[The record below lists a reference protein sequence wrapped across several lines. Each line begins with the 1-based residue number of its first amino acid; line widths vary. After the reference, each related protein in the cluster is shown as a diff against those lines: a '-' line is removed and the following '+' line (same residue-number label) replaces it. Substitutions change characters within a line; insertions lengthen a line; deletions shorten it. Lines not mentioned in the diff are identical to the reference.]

1 MQLSV
6 ALSLHYGWDSQL
18 NTSEM
23 FWIDISRWMIS
34 SRYWWISVYLLW
46 RTAHALN
53 LNLSCN
59 VVSIGLRS
67 WSCQLPSCNS
77 FTSHSCFIVFW
88 ERDITSEH
96 HETPVHITIIDHIH
110 YLLSVITYY
119 CKNYLSLLSLLLI
132 LCELQGRRDWQPLC
146 TRWEQSYLYLCAGPR
161 WLLIA
166 PLAIDTYL
174 LNLGVS
180 GDSILGIFAKG
191 KHFYLLHLTPSTWG
205 NQRGVRGPSRS
216 IFWRRC
222 RGLHSSG

>member
-6 ALSLHYGWDSQL
+6 ALSLHFGWGSQL

-67 WSCQLPSCNS
+67 WSCQLPSCNL

-96 HETPVHITIIDHIH
+96 HETPVHITIIDHIR
-110 YLLSVITYY
+110 YLLFAFIYY
-119 CKNYLSLLSLLLI
+119 CKHYLSLLSFSFN
-132 LCELQGRRDWQPLC
+132 PLWT
-146 TRWEQSYLYLCAGPR
+146 TRPEGLTTSLYSLGTKVFVLCAGPR
-161 WLLIA
+161 RLLIHGA
-166 PLAIDTYL
+166 VSDWHL
-174 LNLGVS
+174 LVE
-180 GDSILGIFAKG
+180 
-191 KHFYLLHLTPSTWG
+191 TW
-205 NQRGVRGPSRS
+205 S
-216 IFWRRC
+216 
-222 RGLHSSG
+222 L